1 MWGFRT
7 ILNEQKMAYSGWDAL
22 KDFLGALGPI
32 MIAVPWLRDFFFKYR
47 LKAISNVP
55 ASGRLVRLKDA
66 IVSSIRERIDSPKV
80 ADFIWTILGLLS
92 IFSSFLIALIRG
104 AGDLFHI

>member
-32 MIAVPWLRDFFFKYR
+32 MIAVPWLRDFF
-47 LKAISNVP
+47 LNT
-55 ASGRLVRLKDA
+55 D
-66 IVSSIRERIDSPKV
+66 
-80 ADFIWTILGLLS
+80 
-92 IFSSFLIALIRG
+92 
-104 AGDLFHI
+104 